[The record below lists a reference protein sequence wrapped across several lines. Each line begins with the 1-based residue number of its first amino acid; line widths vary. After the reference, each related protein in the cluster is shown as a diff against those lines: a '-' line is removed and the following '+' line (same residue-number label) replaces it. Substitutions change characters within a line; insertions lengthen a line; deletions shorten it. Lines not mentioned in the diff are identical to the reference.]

1 MVRREERRAEII
13 VPPSV
18 QKNIVSSD
26 LSSGAQLYN
35 YKSVLQWFFF
45 ARETQLFSHFGE
57 MHL

>member
-1 MVRREERRAEII
+1 MTENIII
-13 VPPSV
+13 VPFV
-18 QKNIVSSD
+18 QKNSSSD